1 MVKFMV
7 LLLGR
12 KLSDGKGLQ
21 GVGRL
26 TETRINAF
34 QNFYGSAIRN
44 NKGDLEAMTAAT
56 MAILS
61 HYSSLEP
68 VSCRHDHCPQSVTS
82 WCKYQADIARG
93 DGDTT
98 YKPVKNPLPPA
109 VYDELLPTF
118 TALSDPN
125 LLSGCLDGL
134 TQNAN
139 ESLHH
144 NIWNLVPKEQF
155 HSPSEVSVG
164 ISLAVTAFN
173 DGWQSTMVGILRMS
187 QPHVTQHSMFM
198 WNYLDQKRITEG
210 QRATDPQN
218 KEKRKERRKAAKKAA
233 DGFQAAEGVSYAS
246 GEFHEQGKS
255 QKSKS
260 TRKQPVCKKCG
271 QPCKG
276 HSKKGCK
283 TVEDQ

>member
-1 MVKFMV
+1 
-7 LLLGR
+7 
-12 KLSDGKGLQ
+12 
-21 GVGRL
+21 VGRL

-93 DGDTT
+93 DGHTT

-118 TALSDPN
+118 TALSDPK

-173 DGWQSTMVGILRMS
+173 DGWQSTMAGVMGMS
-187 QPHVTQHSMFM
+187 QSQIVTGHSRFV
-198 WNYLDQKRITEG
+198 WDTLDQKRITEG
-210 QRATDPQN
+210 NRANDPQI
-218 KEKRKERRKAAKKAA
+218 KLKRKERRKASKKTA
-233 DGFQAAEGVSYAS
+233 DGFHAAEGVTYAP
-246 GEFHEQGKS
+246 GEFYGDG
-255 QKSKS
+255 SKS
-260 TRKQPVCKKCG
+260 THTRPQRKQPVCSKCG
-271 QPCKG
+271 QLRKG
-276 HSKKGCK
+276 HPKKGC
-283 TVEDQ
+283 TNV